1 MPKTNLLYRLENF
14 LDQPKLKKLNLRFD
28 QLDIF
33 SFYQGKFLTVKSR
46 KKGHVI
52 ITKTKNPN
60 ELRMRVM
67 DQLIFSCALEFTKG
81 KKSKMHNVPEPLG
94 KGHIEMDADRFVL
107 HYTMESQKKDQRLQF
122 CFVYQQFQHDF

>member
-1 MPKTNLLYRLENF
+1 MQNISELIQDFFET
-14 LDQPKLKKLNLRFD
+14 KKRKRLNLRFD

-33 SFYQGKFLTVKSR
+33 SFYQGEFLTVKSR

-52 ITKTKNPN
+52 ITKTKNPH

-81 KKSKMHNVPEPLG
+81 KKSKMHNVPEPLAQ
-94 KGHIEMDADRFVL
+94 GHIEMDADRFVL

-122 CFVYQQFQHDF
+122 CLVYQQLQHDF